1 MTWRSEISHPS
12 TGRNGEYNYRK
23 FSADLPWDLLWDL
36 PWDLL
41 DLPWD
46 LPWKVVRKLGQM
58 IGDIVGFMGCIT
70 VTSLRLNI
78 GDLPPRRGTYL

>member
-1 MTWRSEISHPS
+1 MGS
-12 TGRNGEYNYRK
+12 
-23 FSADLPWDLLWDL
+23 
-36 PWDLL
+36 WDLL

-78 GDLPPRRGTYL
+78 GDLPPKRGTYL